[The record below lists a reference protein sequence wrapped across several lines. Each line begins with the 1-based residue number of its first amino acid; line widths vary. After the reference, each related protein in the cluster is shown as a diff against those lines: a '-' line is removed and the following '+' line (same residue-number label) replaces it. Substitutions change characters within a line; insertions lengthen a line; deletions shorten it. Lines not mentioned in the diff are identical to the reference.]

1 MLLEGIFAAA
11 TTPFYPDER
20 VYFRKLEYNVARLSM
35 SALSGLVI
43 LGSTGEAVSLN
54 DGESREVLRVAAE
67 AAAADKVLV
76 AGVARESVRGTL
88 ELADA
93 AAEFGYDAVLV
104 RNPSYYRQQLTDK
117 ALLTYYRTVADRS
130 AVPVVLSPAAQ
141 QAVNPVQPAVFTPVA
156 AQPMV
161 ATPAPAVASGSAN
174 SGATLGQLLAA
185 LASSQVSGG
194 AAPPPVSSPPV
205 SSPPVSPSMSP
216 SAGQAAPLAGS
227 PAPAAPRTL
236 AAGFVLPAQPA
247 LVPVAAVA
255 LPPSFCSAEARNA
268 FHDTAYLPSVNA
280 AKQNNDAAAAYM
292 RQLQTMYD
300 QYQLSHDPDTMN
312 AIVGAARTYQQ
323 VAQTTFSMQSALVRQ
338 FAALMTVPVVPCS
351 QPGQPLSATLIK

>member
-1 MLLEGIFAAA
+1 MPEMMSMAKMMTVRRLMLSSGMAIALAGGAAPMLAHAQAAVA
-11 TTPFYPDER
+11 TGVGTPF
-20 VYFRKLEYNVARLSM
+20 
-35 SALSGLVI
+35 
-43 LGSTGEAVSLN
+43 
-54 DGESREVLRVAAE
+54 
-67 AAAADKVLV
+67 
-76 AGVARESVRGTL
+76 
-88 ELADA
+88 ELAFWQSIDTSNDPSLYEAYLARFPGGTFNEIAHAKIITLHGRA
-93 AAEFGYDAVLV
+93 A
-104 RNPSYYRQQLTDK
+104 QQAAPVINVTPTAAPALTVP
-117 ALLTYYRTVADRS
+117 VAPP

-194 AAPPPVSSPPV
+194 AAPAPVSSSVSSPPVSSPPV

-338 FAALMTVPVVPCS
+338 FGALMTVPVVPCS